1 MTALSEIP
9 QLCLGFSWSSQ
20 HSLPLRVATTVP
32 DSSINSSRTRKVYR
46 EAVYREAERVRF
58 LEAFERLVEDP
69 QLWAP

>member
-32 DSSINSSRTRKVYR
+32 DSSINSSRPRK
-46 EAVYREAERVRF
+46 VYREAERVRF

>member
-1 MTALSEIP
+1 M
-9 QLCLGFSWSSQ
+9 
-20 HSLPLRVATTVP
+20 P
-32 DSSINSSRTRKVYR
+32 DSSINSSRPRKVYR